1 MKIVCVGGGPAA
13 LYFAI
18 SMKVRDAGHDITVLE
33 RDPRGCTYGW
43 GVVYWD
49 DLLDLL
55 YGNDAAS
62 ARAIR
67 GVSTL
72 WRDQEVRLNG
82 EEAAHLGGYGYSA
95 GRGALL
101 EVLARR
107 AEDLDVDVQYGREV
121 TDLAAVADAD
131 LVVACDGANSR
142 VRQAHARDFG
152 SKVRTGRNPYIWL
165 GTHKVFDSF
174 VFDFEETPA
183 GWIWFHAY
191 PSSAGISTCIVEC
204 TERTWRELEF
214 DTRDDDDGLRLLE
227 KIFYR
232 ALDGH
237 SLISRNR
244 GDTARW
250 LRFTEI
256 SNTTWYH
263 DNLVLLGDAA
273 HTTHFTIGSGTR
285 LAMID
290 AMALAEYLYDEEDLT
305 RALASYD
312 NDRRRSLRRTQASA
326 RTSMAWFEHMDQLTD
341 PDNAT
346 ALAFAMT
353 TRGGGNSP
361 WSYQL
366 FRAAQIPVVRKLQR
380 RLDDGSR
387 WIGTRRRGEPLVG
400 SADGIDPSQM
410 LKRLTPRRD
419 N

>member
-18 SMKVRDAGHDITVLE
+18 SMKLRDAGHDVTVFE
-33 RDPRGCTYGW
+33 RDPRGSTYGW

-55 YGNDAAS
+55 YGNDPQS

-67 GVSTL
+67 DVSTL
-72 WRDQEVRLNG
+72 WRDQKVQLNG
-82 EEAAHLGGYGYSA
+82 EDTACLGGYGYSA
-95 GRGALL
+95 SRPALL
-101 EVLARR
+101 DVLIRR
-107 AEDLDVDVQYGREV
+107 AEDLDVDVQHDREI
-121 TDLAAVADAD
+121 TDLSTIPDAD
-131 LVVACDGANSR
+131 LVVIGDGAHSK
-142 VRQAHARDFG
+142 VRQAHARAFG
-152 SKVRTGRNPYIWL
+152 TRVRTGRNPYIWL
-165 GTHKVFDSF
+165 GTDRVFDTF

-191 PSSAGISTCIVEC
+191 PSSSGASTCIVEC

-214 DTRDDDDGLRLLE
+214 DTRDDEDGLRLLE
-227 KIFYR
+227 KIFFH

-237 SLISRNR
+237 SLISRTR
-244 GDTARW
+244 GQAARW

-256 SNTTWYH
+256 CNTVWYH

-305 RALASYD
+305 RALAAYD
-312 NDRRRSLRRTQASA
+312 QDRRRSLRRTHASA
-326 RTSMAWFEHMDQLTD
+326 RTSMAWFEHMDRHTHLES
-341 PDNAT
+341 AT
-346 ALAFAMT
+346 ALAYAMT
-353 TRGGGNSP
+353 TRGGVNAP

-366 FRAAQIPVVRKLQR
+366 FRAAQMPAVRRVQR
-380 RLDDGSR
+380 RLEDGGR
-387 WIGTRRRGEPLVG
+387 WLRARRRGEPVRRPDRG
-400 SADGIDPSQM
+400 SD
-410 LKRLTPRRD
+410 
-419 N
+419 

>member
-1 MKIVCVGGGPAA
+1 MRIVCVGGGPAA

-18 SMKVRDAGHDITVLE
+18 SIKVRDAGHDVMVLE
-33 RDPRGCTYGW
+33 RDPRGSTYGW

-55 YGNDAAS
+55 YGNDPES

-72 WRDQEVRLNG
+72 WRDQEVRVNG
-82 EEAAHLGGYGYSA
+82 EDSAHLGGYGYSA
-95 GRGALL
+95 GRATLL

-107 AEDLDVDVQYGREV
+107 AEDLDVDVQHGREV
-121 TDLAAVADAD
+121 TDVSEISGAD
-131 LVVACDGANSR
+131 LVVVSDGANSK
-142 VRQAHARDFG
+142 VRQTHAREFG
-152 SKVRTGRNPYIWL
+152 SRARTGRNPYIWL
-165 GTHKVFDSF
+165 GTDRVFDSF

-191 PSSAGISTCIVEC
+191 PSSAGVSTCIVEC
-204 TERTWRELEF
+204 TERTWQELEF
-214 DTRDDDDGLRLLE
+214 DTRDDDDSLRLLE
-227 KIFYR
+227 KIFYH

-237 SLISRNR
+237 SLISRTR
-244 GDTARW
+244 GDVAKW

-256 SNTTWYH
+256 CNTVCYH

-305 RALASYD
+305 CALANYD
-312 NDRRRSLRRTQASA
+312 QDRRRSLRRTQASA
-326 RTSMAWFEHMDQLTD
+326 RTSMAWFEHMDRH
-341 PDNAT
+341 PHPESAT

-353 TRGGGNSP
+353 TRGGGNTP

-366 FRAAQIPVVRKLQR
+366 FRAAQLPAVRKMQR
-380 RLDDGSR
+380 RFDDGGR
-387 WIGTRRRGEPLVG
+387 WIGARRRGEP
-400 SADGIDPSQM
+400 
-410 LKRLTPRRD
+410 RRQT
-419 N
+419 

>member
-1 MKIVCVGGGPAA
+1 MKIVCIGGGPGA

-33 RDPRGCTYGW
+33 RGPRGSTYGW

-55 YGNDAAS
+55 YGNDPES

-67 GVSTL
+67 AVSTL

-82 EEAAHLGGYGYSA
+82 EDTAHLGGYGYSA
-95 GRGALL
+95 GRAALL
-101 EVLARR
+101 EVLTRR
-107 AEDLDVDVQYGREV
+107 AEDLDVDVQHDHEV
-121 TDLAAVADAD
+121 TDPSEFADAD
-131 LVVACDGANSR
+131 LIVACDGANSKI
-142 VRQAHARDFG
+142 RQAHARAFG
-152 SKVRTGRNPYIWL
+152 TRVRTGRNPYIWL
-165 GTHKVFDSF
+165 GTDRVFDSF

-204 TERTWRELEF
+204 TERTWRRLEF
-214 DTRDDDDGLRLLE
+214 DGRGEDDGLRLLE

-237 SLISRNR
+237 SLISRAR
-244 GDTARW
+244 GDAARW

-256 SNTTWYH
+256 SNTSWYH
-263 DNLVLLGDAA
+263 ENLVLLGDAA

-290 AMALAEYLYDEEDLT
+290 AMALAEYLYDEENRT
-305 RALASYD
+305 RALANYD
-312 NDRRRSLRRTQASA
+312 QDRRRSLRRTQASA
-326 RTSMAWFEHMDQLTD
+326 RTSMAWFEHMDRHARPRTATD
-341 PDNAT
+341 
-346 ALAFAMT
+346 LAYAMT
-353 TRGGGNSP
+353 TRGGGSAP

-366 FRAAQIPVVRKLQR
+366 FRGAQLPAVRKMQR
-380 RLDDGSR
+380 RVDDAAR
-387 WIGTRRRGEPLVG
+387 WLGARRRGEPIRSVG
-400 SADGIDPSQM
+400 APSLATRGAAADS
-410 LKRLTPRRD
+410 
-419 N
+419 